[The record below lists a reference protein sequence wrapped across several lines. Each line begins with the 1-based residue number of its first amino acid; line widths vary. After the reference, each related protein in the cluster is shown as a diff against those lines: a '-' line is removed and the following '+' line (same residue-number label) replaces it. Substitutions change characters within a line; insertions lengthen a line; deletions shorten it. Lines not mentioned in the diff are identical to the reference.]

1 MVPHSLSMAIRAIL
15 ILGAIMLTCGS
26 AGLLLVRLTS
36 PMLRG
41 VGYLGG
47 AFAAGSLGS
56 ALLLG
61 AGHLHPQLS
70 VTIAD
75 LAILASFVL
84 LHEAV
89 LDIAESESTL
99 PVFGFVLLGLQ
110 AMLDVGLLM
119 VSTSG
124 HVRVIVAGL
133 LIAAQAIQT
142 CSVLFPQARL
152 RVRVPTTF
160 VGGLLALIAVLN
172 IVRSMALAF
181 GYFEDPNAFYA
192 LAAGTF
198 ASFVAVTLGLGFGV
212 FWMST
217 TALTNGLEQ
226 MASTDPLTRTF
237 NRRVF
242 LRWCERE
249 RERNNE
255 KGTPF
260 SVLMID
266 FDHFKS
272 INDTYGHHTGDEV
285 LVSAVEHMQ
294 NAIRGIDVLG
304 RWGGEEFAVLLPG
317 ATADAAS
324 LVAERL
330 RANVARMRLP
340 ETPETARAV
349 EHPVRMTVSV
359 GVGTYIAAD
368 DTVQQLLKRA
378 DAALYEAKAG
388 GRNRVVVGSRTP
400 PTQQWVATP
409 VSY

>member
-1 MVPHSLSMAIRAIL
+1 MAIRAIL

-56 ALLLG
+56 VLMLG
-61 AGHLHPQLS
+61 AGHVHPQFS
-70 VTIAD
+70 ITIAD
-75 LAILASFVL
+75 LSILGSFVL
-84 LHEAV
+84 LHVAV
-89 LDIAESESTL
+89 LDIAERESTL
-99 PVFGFVLLGLQ
+99 PIFGFVLLGIQ
-110 AMLDVGLLM
+110 ASVDIFLILG
-119 VSTSG
+119 SG
-124 HVRVIVAGL
+124 SGRIRVLAAGL
-133 LIAAQAIQT
+133 LIAAQAAQT

-160 VGGLLALIAVLN
+160 VGGLLVLTAVLN
-172 IVRSMALAF
+172 STRSLALIF
-181 GYFEDPNAFYA
+181 GYFADPQVFYVV
-192 LAAGTF
+192 AAGTF
-198 ASFVAVTLGLGFGV
+198 ASFVAVALGLGFGV

-242 LRWCERE
+242 LRWCDRE
-249 RERNNE
+249 RERNVE
-255 KGTPF
+255 KGAPF
-260 SVLMID
+260 SILMID
-266 FDHFKS
+266 FDHFKQ
-272 INDTYGHHTGDEV
+272 INDTFGHHTGDEV
-285 LVSAVEHMQ
+285 LISAVEHMQ

-340 ETPETARAV
+340 ETPEARV
-349 EHPVRMTVSV
+349 DQPIVRMTVSV
-359 GVGTYIAAD
+359 GVATYMNAD
-368 DTVQQLLKRA
+368 DTIQQLLKRA
-378 DAALYEAKAG
+378 DAALYEAKAA

-400 PTQQWVATP
+400 QPQQWIATP

>member
-1 MVPHSLSMAIRAIL
+1 MTSFVMAIRAIL

-61 AGHLHPQLS
+61 GGNLHPQLS

-75 LAILASFVL
+75 LSILASFVF
-84 LHEAV
+84 LHFAV
-89 LDIAESESTL
+89 LDISESEAPL
-99 PVFGFVLLGLQ
+99 PIFGFILLGAQ
-110 AMLDVGLLM
+110 AVVDTGLLLFEG
-119 VSTSG
+119 SG
-124 HVRVIVAGL
+124 RVRVVVAGM
-133 LIAAQAIQT
+133 LIAGQAAQTASI
-142 CSVLFPQARL
+142 LFPQARL

-160 VGGLLALIAVLN
+160 VAVLLSITAALN
-172 IVRSMALAF
+172 VVRSFALTL
-181 GYFEDPNAFYA
+181 GYFEDPKLFYA
-192 LAAGTF
+192 VAVGTF
-198 ASFVAVTLGLGFGV
+198 ASFVAVALGLGFGI

-249 RERNNE
+249 RERNE
-255 KGTPF
+255 QKGTPF

-266 FDHFKS
+266 FDHFKQV
-272 INDTYGHHTGDEV
+272 NDTYGHHTGDEV

-317 ATADAAS
+317 ATGDAAS

-340 ETPETARAV
+340 EAPETSRVAN
-349 EHPVRMTVSV
+349 PMVRMTVSV
-359 GVGTYIAAD
+359 GVATYINET
-368 DTVQQLLKRA
+368 DTVHMLLKRA
-378 DAALYEAKAG
+378 DAALYEAKAT
-388 GRNRVVVGSRTP
+388 GRNRVVVGARSVA
-400 PTQQWVATP
+400 TQQWISEPVAP
-409 VSY
+409 